1 MEKKQKRYFAL
12 MLISFALL
20 LPTCGGG
27 GGGGGGGSGGGGG
40 ITYTGIT
47 TQAAIDSP
55 NAKDLSTGAYM
66 GGTVGTSLG
75 MLGSVEKEMTDRPNY
90 LDLTLAI
97 KDALLRIDVHAPSGI
112 VDAGAIISE
121 SGTISG
127 PCGGN
132 AQYAIQYD
140 DITGNF
146 SATISFNSFCSSG
159 VKLTGNA
166 NFSGKVD
173 VNTGIF
179 LQLSLS
185 CDNLAV
191 TGGSTSFT
199 AKMTIDFNFQASPFT
214 ATMDILL
221 RDNTTGKVSWVN
233 NYSMKV
239 WEGSNYIEF
248 ELSGRYY
255 HSDYGYVNISTP
267 TRFRINSNATWPSQG
282 VMILDGK
289 TSIGGGSTRARL
301 TVVSSTTYRVE
312 ADTNGDGV
320 YDWNSGIL
328 SWS

>member
-1 MEKKQKRYFAL
+1 MIFGL
-12 MLISFALL
+12 FLL
-20 LPTCGGG
+20 SITLGITGCGGG
-27 GGGGGGGSGGGGG
+27 GGGGGTGSGG
-40 ITYTGIT
+40 INYTGST
-47 TQAAIDSP
+47 TQATIDAN
-55 NAKDLSTGAYM
+55 NAKGLSTEAYS

-112 VDAGAIISE
+112 VDAGVIKSE

-140 DITGNF
+140 DVTGNF
-146 SATISFNSFCSSG
+146 SATISFNNFCSSG

-166 NFSGKVD
+166 NFSGKVN

-191 TGGSTSFT
+191 TQGSTSFT
-199 AKMTIDFNFQASPFT
+199 AKMTIGYNFQAIPFT

-255 HSDYGYVNISTP
+255 NSDYGYVNISTP
-267 TRFRINSNATWPSQG
+267 TRFRIYSNDTWPSQG
-282 VMILDGK
+282 VMILDGR
-289 TSIGGGSTRARL
+289 TISGGGSTKARL
-301 TVVSSTTYRVE
+301 TIISSTQYRVE
-312 ADTNGDGV
+312 ADTDGDGA
-320 YDWNSGIL
+320 YDDWDSGVL
-328 SWS
+328 TWQ